1 MSSKLKYFKF
11 LLLANLMKEIN
22 LSFMFGFLLN
32 LHHFFRDAIF
42 FKRGE
47 PVRSQ
52 LHVTS

>member
-11 LLLANLMKEIN
+11 LLLAKQMKKIN
-22 LSFMFGFLLN
+22 LSFMFDFLLN
-32 LHHFFRDAIF
+32 LSNFISDAMF
-42 FKRGE
+42 AKREE